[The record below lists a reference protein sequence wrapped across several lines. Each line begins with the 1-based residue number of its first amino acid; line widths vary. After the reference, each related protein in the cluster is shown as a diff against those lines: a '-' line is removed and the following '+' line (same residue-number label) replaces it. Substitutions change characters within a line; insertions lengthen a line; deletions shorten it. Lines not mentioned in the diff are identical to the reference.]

1 MVPATLAERLI
12 RRFTATSA
20 ETGLSVTATTLT
32 TPIDADAVFV
42 ESARLAAT
50 SVTGFAGGRE
60 TGAVK
65 VAVFAPV
72 LETVPQFPPL
82 HPEPVTVHVTD
93 WFEVKQTEAV
103 KLCCPP
109 SATVAAVGEMETA
122 CEHEAV
128 IAIEAEA
135 DWLVSAALIATSV
148 TGFAG
153 GREAGAV

>member
-1 MVPATLAERLI
+1 
-12 RRFTATSA
+12 
-20 ETGLSVTATTLT
+20 
-32 TPIDADAVFV
+32 V
-42 ESARLAAT
+42 ESARLVAT

-60 TGAVK
+60 PGAVY

-103 KLCCPP
+103 KACWPP

-122 CEHEAV
+122 CPQEAV
-128 IAIEAEA
+128 IVIEAEA
-135 DWLVSAALIATSV
+135 VLVVSAALVATSV